1 MSAITKRASIN
12 VLQVNKHVKILN
24 EMTDM
29 YNYNDDYA
37 DAILQLKEERCFK
50 QPKTKLSNKEFNREL
65 NRLLNDLSTAIQSE
79 FDTKKKAVIDYA
91 LHNYGKLDNQP
102 RPFNEFMSSL
112 RLYIFNLKKKAP
124 KRTQEQRK
132 EEYSKRIGAL
142 LTKLTLSNS
151 QYEVGITANMIENE
165 LDHYGDMDFKEKVM
179 ALVEDEKK
187 KLKIPY

>member
-1 MSAITKRASIN
+1 
-12 VLQVNKHVKILN
+12 
-24 EMTDM
+24 MTNM

-37 DAILQLKEERCFK
+37 DAIAQLKDERSFK
-50 QPKTKLSNKEFNREL
+50 RPKARLSSKEFNREL

-91 LHNYGKLDNQP
+91 LHNYGKLDKQP

-112 RLYIFNLKKKAP
+112 RLYIFSLKKKAP

-132 EEYSKRIGAL
+132 AEYYKRIGEL

-151 QYEVGITANMIENE
+151 QYEVGITSNMIENE
-165 LDHYGDMDFKEKVM
+165 LDHYGDMDFKAKVM
-179 ALVEDEKK
+179 ALVEDEKN

>member
-1 MSAITKRASIN
+1 
-12 VLQVNKHVKILN
+12 
-24 EMTDM
+24 MTNM

-37 DAILQLKEERCFK
+37 DAIAQLKDERSFK
-50 QPKTKLSNKEFNREL
+50 RPKARLSSKEFNREL

-91 LHNYGKLDNQP
+91 PHNYGKLDKQP

-112 RLYIFNLKKKAP
+112 RLYIFNLKKKA
-124 KRTQEQRK
+124 
-132 EEYSKRIGAL
+132 EYYKRIGAL

-165 LDHYGDMDFKEKVM
+165 LDHYGDMDFKAKVM

>member
-12 VLQVNKHVKILN
+12 VLQVNKHVKKLI
-24 EMTDM
+24 EMNM
-29 YNYNDDYA
+29 YNYNDDFA
-37 DAILQLKEERCFK
+37 DAIAQLKEERCFK
-50 QPKTKLSNKEFNREL
+50 QPKAKLSNKEFNREL

-91 LHNYGKLDNQP
+91 LHNYGKLDKQP
-102 RPFNEFMSSL
+102 KTFNDFMSSL
-112 RLYIFNLKKKAP
+112 RLYIFNLKNKAP

-132 EEYSKRIGAL
+132 KEYSKRIGAL

-165 LDHYGDMDFKEKVM
+165 LDHYGDMDFKAKVM

-187 KLKIPY
+187 KLNIPY

>member
-1 MSAITKRASIN
+1 
-12 VLQVNKHVKILN
+12 
-24 EMTDM
+24 MTNM

-37 DAILQLKEERCFK
+37 DAIAQLKDERSFK
-50 QPKTKLSNKEFNREL
+50 RPKARLSSKEFNREL

-91 LHNYGKLDNQP
+91 LHNYGKLDKQP

-132 EEYSKRIGAL
+132 AEYYKRIGAL

-151 QYEVGITANMIENE
+151 QYEVGITSNMIENE
-165 LDHYGDMDFKEKVM
+165 LDHYGDMDFKAKVM
-179 ALVEDEKK
+179 ALVEDEKN

>member
-1 MSAITKRASIN
+1 
-12 VLQVNKHVKILN
+12 
-24 EMTDM
+24 MTNM

-37 DAILQLKEERCFK
+37 DAIAQLKEERLFK
-50 QPKTKLSNKEFNREL
+50 QPKAKLSNKEFNREL

-91 LHNYGKLDNQP
+91 LHNYGKLDKQP
-102 RPFNEFMSSL
+102 KSFNDFMSSL

-151 QYEVGITANMIENE
+151 QYEVGITVNMIENE
-165 LDHYGDMDFKEKVM
+165 LDHYGDMDFKAKVM